1 MGIDNFAPHF
11 SRPTMQSMLL
21 TPLQALIAFFASSQP
36 APTGSTGVQVFA
48 NPTVPHCTASRKCA
62 AHRVQQRAIMAKA
75 PSPSRLRVVRAF
87 EPGVG
92 PSCAGRMVISGR
104 MADVCAELDRMA
116 QGAVATRQG

>member
-1 MGIDNFAPHF
+1 MGIDNFALHF

-36 APTGSTGVQVFA
+36 ATAGAQVCANSTL
-48 NPTVPHCTASRKCA
+48 PHRTASRRCA
-62 AHRVQQRAIMAKA
+62 AHRVQQRSSMAKA
-75 PSPSRLRVVRAF
+75 PSPSRLTVLRAF

-116 QGAVATRQG
+116 QGAVATPQG